1 MSSEVLSS
9 IFSSDGLIRHMTNP
23 QRGSHHLCTKGSL
36 TARHALSVWHQRVL
50 KSREFYRKF
59 RERCQQMLQ
68 DREDSGNSWVPLF
81 THKGTQ
87 DARGHN
93 SIVQT
98 GTGVG
103 TADQGGADG
112 RPWFFN

>member
-1 MSSEVLSS
+1 
-9 IFSSDGLIRHMTNP
+9 
-23 QRGSHHLCTKGSL
+23 
-36 TARHALSVWHQRVL
+36 
-50 KSREFYRKF
+50 
-59 RERCQQMLQ
+59 MLQ

-87 DARGHN
+87 DARGHD

-103 TADQGGADG
+103 TTDQGGLMAG
-112 RPWFFN
+112 LGSLIEAPGIA